1 MSGSHYAPEPP
12 SLHRPDETTCSDLD
26 AMAAIAAMLGRA
38 LSDPPADGPIYQAD
52 TEREADALAQLELRL
67 ENLLDVVE
75 RQARRIRGLEVE
87 NAALR
92 ADLDRHAETVRLTT
106 GPVDVALDV
115 AALTDRV
122 TALETK
128 NAALWEA
135 TDRHADLLQ
144 HYRLTAGI

>member
-12 SLHRPDETTCSDLD
+12 
-26 AMAAIAAMLGRA
+26 
-38 LSDPPADGPIYQAD
+38 ADGPIYQAD
-52 TEREADALAQLELRL
+52 TERLAARQWQRGSGDERTQYDLRTVTEREADALAQLELRL

-75 RQARRIRGLEVE
+75 RHARRIRALEVE
-87 NAALR
+87 NTALR

>member
-1 MSGSHYAPEPP
+1 MSGRHYAPE
-12 SLHRPDETTCSDLD
+12 
-26 AMAAIAAMLGRA
+26 
-38 LSDPPADGPIYQAD
+38 PPADGPIYRAD
-52 TEREADALAQLELRL
+52 TERLAARQWQRGNGDERTQYDLRTVTEREGEALAQLELRL
-67 ENLLDVVE
+67 DNLLDVVE
-75 RQARRIRGLEVE
+75 RLAAVVRLEAE

-122 TALETK
+122 TALEVK

-144 HYRLTAGI
+144 HYRLMAGI

>member
-1 MSGSHYAPEPP
+1 
-12 SLHRPDETTCSDLD
+12 
-26 AMAAIAAMLGRA
+26 MAARQWQRGSGDERTQYDLRTV
-38 LSDPPADGPIYQAD
+38 

-75 RQARRIRGLEVE
+75 RHARRIRALEVE
-87 NAALR
+87 KAALR
-92 ADLDRHAETVRLTT
+92 ADLERQAETVRLTT

-122 TALETK
+122 TALEVK

-144 HYRLTAGI
+144 HYRLTAGM

>member
-1 MSGSHYAPEPP
+1 MSGSHYAPP
-12 SLHRPDETTCSDLD
+12 PDERTRYDL
-26 AMAAIAAMLGRA
+26 RTV
-38 LSDPPADGPIYQAD
+38 
-52 TEREADALAQLELRL
+52 TEREGEALAQLELRL

-75 RQARRIRGLEVE
+75 RHARRIRALEVE
-87 NAALR
+87 NTALR